1 MPHIPP
7 EGPVVPPVGVGSARE
22 LGGSEALPSM
32 TPAPALPETRERRC
46 PSCQSE
52 QIVYAGRIMGVGGMV
67 KVERRCEACGT
78 AFLFVRE
85 RSP

>member
-1 MPHIPP
+1 VTL
-7 EGPVVPPVGVGSARE
+7 E
-22 LGGSEALPSM
+22 
-32 TPAPALPETRERRC
+32 PALPETRERRC

-52 QIVYAGRIMGVGGMV
+52 QIVYAGRIIGAGGMV

-85 RSP
+85 RLHWWPSDSLEQRRMLIVAPKSEERWGSR

>member
-7 EGPVVPPVGVGSARE
+7 AHPVVPPVGVGSARE
-22 LGGSEALPSM
+22 PGVSEELLSM
-32 TPAPALPETRERRC
+32 TVESALPETRERRC

-52 QIVYAGRIMGVGGMV
+52 QIVYAGRIIGVGGLV
-67 KVERRCEACGT
+67 KVEHRCEECGT

-85 RSP
+85 RIQ

>member
-7 EGPVVPPVGVGSARE
+7 ERPVVPPVGVGSARE
-22 LGGSEALPSM
+22 ELPS
-32 TPAPALPETRERRC
+32 TAPESALPETRERRC

-52 QIVYAGRIMGVGGMV
+52 QIVYAGRIMGVEGMV
-67 KVERRCEACGT
+67 KVERRCEECGT

-85 RSP
+85 RLH